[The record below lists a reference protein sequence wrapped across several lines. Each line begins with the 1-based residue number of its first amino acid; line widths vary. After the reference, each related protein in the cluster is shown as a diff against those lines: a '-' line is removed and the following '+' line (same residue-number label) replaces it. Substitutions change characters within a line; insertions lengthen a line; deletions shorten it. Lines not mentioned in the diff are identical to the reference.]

1 MVKNKDISKRE
12 KKENRKKRKADQLQK
27 KKLSKEKKEKRDRY
41 IKYGAAVSLVLLL
54 GYYMLSGDEGK
65 SANSPVISI
74 EPTEYNFGDVSLRGG
89 VVKTVMTIKN
99 VGGADLI
106 INDMETS
113 CGCTSA
119 TVEKGGEEGPAFS
132 MKGHGPAPVGWS
144 QTLQPGEAALLNI
157 YYDPAV
163 HPELRGAVTRAI
175 ALYSTDPSSPVKEVR
190 IHVNQVD

>member
-1 MVKNKDISKRE
+1 MAKKRRSSKRE
-12 KKENRKKRKADQLQK
+12 KKENRKKQK
-27 KKLSKEKKEKRDRY
+27 VRQREENRLLKERKEKRDRY
-41 IKYGAAVSLVLLL
+41 FKYGFVSLVLIL

-65 SANSPVISI
+65 ASSSPVISI
-74 EPTEYNFGDVSLRGG
+74 EPKEYNFDDVSLRGG
-89 VVKTVMTIKN
+89 VVNTVMTIKN
-99 VGGADLI
+99 TGGSALV

-119 TVEKGGEEGPAFS
+119 TVEKGGIEGPEFG
-132 MKGHGPAPVGWS
+132 MKGHGPSPVGWS
-144 QTLQPGEAALLNI
+144 ETLQPGETALLNI

-175 ALYSTDPSSPVKEVR
+175 ALYSNDPTSPVKEVR